1 MSDWDPRDHIPE
13 FVRTLL
19 QRPNPNYTLAL
30 FHLLETLKLQR
41 RTGWVNHNIA
51 NPESISDHMY
61 RMGIMSLL
69 LPQTTT
75 TTSTS
80 SNDKLT
86 INRDR
91 CMKIALVHD
100 LAESIVGD
108 ITPFDEKVDKDEK
121 HRREVRAI
129 QYICNDIIR
138 PVNRHAAEDIQECW
152 NEYEFQ
158 STTEGRYVKDIDK
171 YEMLVQCFEYERVYG
186 NKRDLSQFYGAVQSI
201 KTEEVKQWAREL
213 LIERERFFAPKDT
226 ESS

>member
-1 MSDWDPRDHIPE
+1 MTDWDPRDHTPE
-13 FVRTLL
+13 FVKTLL
-19 QRPNPNYTLAL
+19 QRPSPNYTLAL
-30 FHLLETLKLQR
+30 FHLLETLKLQK

-69 LPQTTT
+69 LPQTT
-75 TTSTS
+75 
-80 SNDKLT
+80 SNDKLS

-108 ITPFDEKVDKDEK
+108 ITPFDEKIDKDEK
-121 HRREVRAI
+121 HRRELRTI
-129 QYICNDIIR
+129 QYICNDIIK
-138 PVNRHAAEDIQECW
+138 PVNGSAAEDIQECW

-158 STTEGRYVKDIDK
+158 STAEGRYVKDIDK

-186 NKRDLSQFYGAVQSI
+186 DKRDLSQFYGAVQSI
-201 KTEEVKQWAREL
+201 KTEEVKQWANEL
-213 LIERERFFAPKDT
+213 LVERERFFASKDR